1 MLTIVAHQ
9 AMLSYY
15 MLAIF
20 ATLYFI
26 VLFSDSLRDYSG
38 AALPAG
44 RKEGHSILINCFRKS
59 LNTFQE

>member
-1 MLTIVAHQ
+1 
-9 AMLSYY
+9 MLSYY

-38 AALPAG
+38 AAVPAG
-44 RKEGHSILINCFRKS
+44 RKGGHEILINCFRKS

>member
-1 MLTIVAHQ
+1 M
-9 AMLSYY
+9 MSYY
-15 MLAIF
+15 MLAVF

-38 AALPAG
+38 SAVPAG
-44 RKEGHSILINCFRKS
+44 RKEGHTILINCFRKS